1 MPKDL
6 QEIFTSS
13 ANNALKFYATEQG
26 KEVDESVEILLKA
39 KKVQVVPMDPAEEKR
54 WREATNDVIV
64 KKYNAQVARVGGDGT
79 TLLASYTALV
89 RKYEKE
95 YPYVTGI
102 DRFVAR
108 KK

>member
-1 MPKDL
+1 VTDDVC
-6 QEIFTSS
+6 
-13 ANNALKFYATEQG
+13 G
-26 KEVDESVEILLKA
+26 G
-39 KKVQVVPMDPAEEKR
+39 VVVVVAE
-54 WREATNDVIV
+54 
-64 KKYNAQVARVGGDGT
+64 GGADGT
-79 TLLASYTALV
+79 ALLASYTALV